1 VREFI
6 RETITGGNQYR
17 LKLLSIHGT
26 ARRQLEK
33 VAESLAAQ
41 RAELVRDQATVQKVR
56 DRLAS
61 SGRQSGREIQALID
75 GVMRGYDE
83 LCGDLSEE
91 FAEGLTFGALL
102 ARSVRSLWRRDS
114 SVDRWIADMQQRFKG
129 RVSSVVEEIAKERA
143 KSFVESVRKLLT
155 ELREEIERIGSG
167 GARPHDVAL
176 EDRRLEVLE
185 DVRKKV
191 TVLLQDDSFT
201 RLLGENPGGIM
212 PLAVSGTALAVVGG
226 IIAVATN
233 VAVLDITAG
242 LLSAAGLTLAGGVL
256 IFKRGRISRE
266 FREGLLQG
274 KKQFEKDIKL
284 KLVDKLNVIYEQIDG
299 SFAEFYALVEQRER
313 HLKPIAE
320 RLDLIVKESK
330 ELEGIL

>member
-1 VREFI
+1 
-6 RETITGGNQYR
+6 
-17 LKLLSIHGT
+17 
-26 ARRQLEK
+26 
-33 VAESLAAQ
+33 
-41 RAELVRDQATVQKVR
+41 
-56 DRLAS
+56 
-61 SGRQSGREIQALID
+61 
-75 GVMRGYDE
+75 M
-83 LCGDLSEE
+83 
-91 FAEGLTFGALL
+91 
-102 ARSVRSLWRRDS
+102 
-114 SVDRWIADMQQRFKG
+114 
-129 RVSSVVEEIAKERA
+129 
-143 KSFVESVRKLLT
+143 
-155 ELREEIERIGSG
+155 
-167 GARPHDVAL
+167 AL